1 MTFENRQVDG
11 LFQKTRGG
19 VWYVRRVVPKEPAC
33 LRRRLERANWV
44 VSTKTRDYARAR
56 HVRADLWAKW
66 DAEID
71 EARRLG
77 EGVAWDL
84 ARTLEEIEAWRWAR
98 CSILGGY
105 DAVMEDDA
113 GRVLVHRTYGG
124 KLDLVWKSEPIRVP
138 IADTTAPL
146 DPPAASWA
154 RWYFE
159 EFPLAQRGPALPHDD
174 AVLLGRLQIAAR
186 EPDGWVRVQGFDEA
200 MMEALQEDP
209 GAPILIPVKVREAAR
224 QPFARAWLEVEQ
236 YQEAERRRADSILTA
251 LELATAAPSTIRV
264 EAQASAF
271 IPREDDRT
279 VGEVVEAFRAH
290 QNDPALYKK
299 QFGHIGRAL
308 TEIVGAD
315 KPIRALTKSDV
326 RDVYRFLCALP
337 PHASKTY
344 KGVPLLVAAERAA
357 EAGAAVISPNTVRS
371 YMIAFKGICA
381 FAADPERGWIDANPV
396 DGEVP
401 GKRNLIRRRGLT
413 PTELTK
419 AFSALEEDRR
429 VDSVHFWAP
438 AVLAFTG
445 ARANEIC
452 QLHVN
457 DIKATEGVPFID
469 LSEFDEE
476 GRRLDRRRLKTAD
489 SARCIPIHDEL
500 VAAGFLDFVAR
511 RREAGEDRLFPE
523 LRMNVLGYW
532 SHEVS
537 RRWGR
542 LLDSVGLSEPALT
555 LHSLRHGW
563 KDSADAARLPDY
575 ILSALGGWG
584 GGKSAMFGYGDRC
597 SARRVPENAEHLR
610 LITLGGFRLGAVPP
624 GVAGLAEA
632 AA

>member
-1 MTFENRQVDG
+1 MAFENRQVDG

-19 VWYVRRVVPKEPAC
+19 VWFVRRVVPQKPEY
-33 LRRRLERANWV
+33 LRERLGRANWV
-44 VSTKTRDYARAR
+44 ASTKTPDYGRAR

-84 ARTLEEIEAWRWAR
+84 ARTLEEVEGWRWSR

-105 DAVMEDDA
+105 DAVMEDDT

-124 KLDLVWKSEPIRVP
+124 KLGLVWRSEPISVP
-138 IADTTAPL
+138 SADTTAPL
-146 DPPAASWA
+146 DPAAASWA
-154 RWYFE
+154 RWYFD
-159 EFPLAQRGPALPHDD
+159 EFPLAPRGPALPHET
-174 AVLLGRLQIAAR
+174 AVLLGRLQVAAR
-186 EPDGWVRVQGFDEA
+186 DPGGWVGVQGFDEA
-200 MMEALQEDP
+200 MMAAIQEDQDGP
-209 GAPILIPVKVREAAR
+209 VLIPAKVQEAAR

-236 YQEAERRRADSILTA
+236 YQEAERRRADSILAA
-251 LELATAAPSTIRV
+251 LELATAVPTAIRV

-279 VGEVVEAFRAH
+279 VSEVVEAFRAH

-326 RDVYRFLCALP
+326 RDVYRFLCTLP
-337 PHASKTY
+337 PHVSKTY
-344 KGVPLLVAAERAA
+344 KGVPLVVAAERAA
-357 EAGAAVISPNTVRS
+357 EAGGAVISPNTVRS
-371 YMIAFKGICA
+371 YMISFKGICA
-381 FAADPERGWIDANPV
+381 FAMDPERGWIDANPV

-413 PTELTK
+413 PAELAK
-419 AFSALEEDRR
+419 VFSALEQERR

-452 QLHVN
+452 QLHVD
-457 DIKATEGVPFID
+457 DIKATEGVPYID

-511 RREAGEDRLFPE
+511 RRGAGEERLFPE
-523 LRMNVLGYW
+523 LRKNVLGYW

-555 LHSLRHGW
+555 LHGLRHGW
-563 KDSADAARLPDY
+563 KDSADSARLPGY
-575 ILSALGGWG
+575 ILAALGGWG
-584 GGKSAMFGYGDRC
+584 GGKSAMFAYGDRC
-597 SARRVPENAEHLR
+597 SARRVPENAEHVR
-610 LITLGGFRLGAVPP
+610 LITLGGFKLGAAP
-624 GVAGLAEA
+624 GAVEA
-632 AA
+632 